1 MNHLKKRSGH
11 LALLPMLHQ
20 ASGPLTQ
27 QLLLEPSTLGLG
39 ALPIDLVPDATTTA
53 VCGFCSTGC
62 GLKIHLRDGQ
72 AINLS
77 PSPDYPVNLGMACP
91 KGWEALRVLDSSDRA
106 THPLVRQPDNSMLP
120 VSWREAIDRLCENF
134 QAIQAKHGND
144 SVAFISTGQMP
155 TEEMAFLG
163 CLAKFGMGML
173 HGDGNTRQCMATS
186 VVAYKQSFGFDAPP
200 FTYADFEESDCLVFI
215 GANPCIGHPIL
226 WQRVLRNRNQP
237 ERIVIDP
244 RLTETAMAA
253 TEHLALRPK
262 SDLALLYGIAH
273 GLVQRGAIDRAFI
286 ESHTDGFEQF
296 QEHVRA
302 FTLDRI
308 SEESG
313 ISSEQLSRTMD
324 KIASAKRVSF
334 WWTMGVNQ
342 SYQGVRTAQAIIN
355 LAIMT
360 GNIGR
365 PGTGA
370 NSITG
375 QCNAMGS
382 RLFSNTTNLI
392 GHHDFL
398 NSKHREKV
406 ARILDIPVEKIPAQ
420 NSLAYDQILSGIE
433 SGAIRGLW
441 IVATNTAHSWINSP
455 RARDLLSRLDYLVV
469 QDMYTTTDTVKQ
481 ANLVLPAAGWGEKEG
496 TFINSERRIGL
507 FKRVARAPGQ
517 ALSDFSI
524 FRLVAER
531 WGCGRMFDR
540 WKSPEAVFQ
549 ILKELSQNQACD
561 ITGIDDYAMLD
572 RCGGIQWPF
581 TTKDR
586 CVHATPVQE
595 RRLFEDGQFFHG
607 DGRAKFIFADP
618 APMPEPVDVEYPFLL
633 LTGRG
638 SVSQWH
644 TETRTSKSPIL
655 RKLYPRDPYVELH
668 PIDAEGLSISSH
680 QWVTLTSRRGTAT
693 VRSVITSTV
702 QQGQLFMP
710 MHNIQTNNLTL
721 EHVDPESRQPSYKD
735 CAVHLRIA
743 EKSFSV
749 DTTMRSK
756 SRSS

>member
-1 MNHLKKRSGH
+1 MNHPKKRSGH
-11 LALLPMLHQ
+11 LALPMLHQ

-27 QLLLEPSTLGLG
+27 QLLLQPNTFGLG
-39 ALPIDLVPDATTTA
+39 ALPVDLVPDATTTS

-62 GLKIHLRDGQ
+62 GLKIHLKDGQ

-77 PSPDYPVNLGMACP
+77 PSADYPVNLGMACP
-91 KGWEALRVLDSSDRA
+91 KGWEALRVLDSPDRA
-106 THPLVRQPDNSMLP
+106 TNPLIRQPDGSMVP
-120 VSWREAIDRLCENF
+120 ASWSEAIDTFCKNF
-134 QAIQAKHGND
+134 KSIQAKHGND
-144 SVAFISTGQMP
+144 SVAFISTGQIP

-186 VVAYKQSFGFDAPP
+186 VVAYKQAFGFDAPP
-200 FTYADFEESDCLVFI
+200 FTYGDLEESDCLVFV

-226 WQRVLRNRNQP
+226 WQRVLRNRNHP

-244 RLTETAMAA
+244 RQTETAMAA
-253 TEHLALRPK
+253 TEHLAIRPK

-273 GLVQRGAIDRAFI
+273 GLIQRGAIHREFI
-286 ESHTDGFEQF
+286 ESHTNGFEAF
-296 QEHVRA
+296 ERHVSS
-302 FTLDRI
+302 FTLDRA
-308 SEESG
+308 SQESG
-313 ISSEQLSRTMD
+313 ISKEQLSRTID
-324 KIASAKRVSF
+324 KIASAKRASF

-382 RLFSNTTNLI
+382 RLYSNTTNLI
-392 GHHDFL
+392 GHHNFL
-398 NSKHREKV
+398 NPEHREKV
-406 ARILDIPVEKIPAQ
+406 ARILDIPVEKIPTQ
-420 NSLAYDQILSGIE
+420 DSWAYDQILSGIE

-441 IVATNTAHSWINSP
+441 IIATNTAHSWINSP
-455 RARDLLSRLDYLVV
+455 RARDLLSKLDYLVV
-469 QDMYTTTDTVKQ
+469 QDMYTTTDTAKH
-481 ANLVLPAAGWGEKEG
+481 AHLVLPAAGWGEKEG

-507 FKRVARAPGQ
+507 FKRVSRAPGQ
-517 ALSDFSI
+517 ALADFSI
-524 FRLVAER
+524 FRLVAEK

-540 WKSPEAVFQ
+540 WKSPEDVFQ
-549 ILKELSQNQACD
+549 ILKQLSQGQACD
-561 ITGIDDYAMLD
+561 ISGIDDYAMLD

-581 TTKDR
+581 TASDR
-586 CVHATPVQE
+586 SLTETPAQE
-595 RRLFEDGQFFHG
+595 RRLFEDGRFVHS

-618 APMPEPVDVEYPFLL
+618 LPMPEPADADFPFLL

-644 TETRTSKSPIL
+644 TETRTAKSPVL
-655 RKLYPRDPYVELH
+655 RKLYPHDPYVEIH
-668 PIDAEGLSISSH
+668 PSDAESLSITSH

-693 VRSVITSTV
+693 VRSVITSTL
-702 QQGQLFMP
+702 QPGQLFMP
-710 MHNIQTNNLTL
+710 MHNIQTNSLTL

-735 CAVHLRIA
+735 CAVNLQIA
-743 EKSFSV
+743 SKNASN
-749 DTTMRSK
+749 DAMKRSK
-756 SRSS
+756 TS